1 MKKKKKGQPL
11 LPGIQQTLDD
21 QAKEEGRP
29 KGMPPLS
36 EVRTE
41 VRRQALAESDAEY
54 IYDRWLGNGFKTG
67 KHSVKDWRAVIRTW
81 KACQWFPSQKTVNF
95 PSLSKDERR
104 REEQRERTRRAT
116 DNPS

>member
-1 MKKKKKGQPL
+1 MKKKKNQPL
-11 LPGIQQTLDD
+11 LPNLQQALED
-21 QAKEEGRP
+21 QAKEEGKP
-29 KGMPPLS
+29 LGMPPLA

-41 VRRQALAESDAEY
+41 IKRQGLAQPDADY
-54 IYDRWLGNGFKTG
+54 IYDRWLGNGYKTG
-67 KHSVKDWRAVIRTW
+67 KHSVKNWRAVIRTW
-81 KACQWFPSQKTVNF
+81 KACQWFPSQKTITF